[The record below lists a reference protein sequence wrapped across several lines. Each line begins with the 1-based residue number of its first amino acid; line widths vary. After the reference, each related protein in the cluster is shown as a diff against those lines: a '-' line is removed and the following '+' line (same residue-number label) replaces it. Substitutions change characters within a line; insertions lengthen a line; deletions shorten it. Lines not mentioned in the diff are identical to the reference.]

1 MNPMN
6 ENGVSNY
13 WLSCLIIDEDA
24 MCKQVRSEREALY
37 IAEHSKSC
45 PTEILET
52 LAKYNA
58 EGRSIWKLM
67 HMQPMFKKLG
77 NINES
82 NGKNL
87 LIPIKNQPKIRRY
100 FNDFFAASI
109 SNEGSPIYD
118 VMYMQ
123 SMQHD
128 EDCMMIDLQA
138 AR

>member
-1 MNPMN
+1 M
-6 ENGVSNY
+6 
-13 WLSCLIIDEDA
+13 
-24 MCKQVRSEREALY
+24 Y

-58 EGRSIWKLM
+58 ERRPIWKPM
-67 HMQPMFKKLG
+67 HMQPMFKKQG

-82 NGKNL
+82 NGKNP
-87 LIPIKNQPKIRRY
+87 LISIKNQQKFRRY
-100 FNDFFAASI
+100 FNDFFAANI

-138 AR
+138 A